1 MKESPRWGL
10 FSLAYIY
17 YKNLKSKSQM
27 FFFAFSNI
35 SQNHMAEK
43 GFAKPSRIAISWIHV
58 PMASKLG
65 APPLRQSRHD
75 GTFHLME

>member
-1 MKESPRWGL
+1 MV
-10 FSLAYIY
+10 FC
-17 YKNLKSKSQM
+17 
-27 FFFAFSNI
+27 AFSNI

-43 GFAKPSRIAISWIHV
+43 GFAKPSRIAIPWIHV